1 MILTVTPNPA
11 LDLTWHVDRLQ
22 PGETH
27 RVDAGAARAG
37 GKGLNVARVLHG
49 EGHDVLALTT
59 AGGAVGAEFAAELAA
74 SGIPHRLIPVTGTTR
89 RSIAL
94 VDEASG
100 DTSVLNERGASLAPD
115 EIAALTASALEL
127 GRSADAVA
135 ICGSLPE
142 GFGADELGAL
152 VGSLVDAGVPVIVD
166 TSGPGMLAAA
176 RAGVSALKPNA
187 EELRAETGLDD
198 PAAGA
203 QALLELGARM
213 VVASLGSE
221 GLMVQTA
228 DAAGIRAR
236 LPRVLHGNATGAG
249 DAAVAAIAAA
259 LAETPDLH
267 ADTPAAADA
276 RARLTRRATAWS
288 ASAVL
293 MPLAGDLSP
302 EHAALELEVVV
313 ATTDT
318 GSADADAQ
326 PSDPEASA

>member
-11 LDLTWHVDRLQ
+11 LDLTWHVDRLR

-37 GKGLNVARVLHG
+37 GKGLNVARVLHA

-59 AGGAVGAEFAAELAA
+59 VGGAVGDEFAAELAS
-74 SGIPHRLIPVTGTTR
+74 SGIPHRLIPVTGATR

-100 DTSVLNERGASLAPD
+100 ETSVLNERGTALAPPD
-115 EIAALTASALEL
+115 VEALTTRALEL
-127 GRSADAVA
+127 GRDADAVA
-135 ICGSLPE
+135 ICGSLPD
-142 GFGADELGAL
+142 GFGPAELASL

-166 TSGPGMLAAA
+166 TSGPGLLAAA
-176 RAGVSALKPNA
+176 RAGASALKPNA
-187 EELRAETGLDD
+187 EELGAATGLDD
-198 PAAGA
+198 PADGA
-203 QALLELGARM
+203 RALLDLGAGV

-221 GLMVQTA
+221 GLMIVSS
-228 DAAGIRAR
+228 DAPGEVRAR
-236 LPRVLHGNATGAG
+236 LPRRLHGNATGAG

-259 LAETPDLH
+259 LAETPDLA
-267 ADTPAAADA
+267 ADTAASADA
-276 RARLTRRATAWS
+276 RARLARRATAWS

-302 EHAALELEVVV
+302 EHTALEPEVVV
-313 ATTDT
+313 TTTST
-318 GSADADAQ
+318 GSAG
-326 PSDPEASA
+326 PSDPEATA

>member
-11 LDLTWHVDRLQ
+11 LDLTWHVDRLL

-37 GKGLNVARVLHG
+37 GKGLNVARVLHA

-59 AGGAVGAEFAAELAA
+59 VGGAVGDEFAAELAS
-74 SGIPHRLIPVTGTTR
+74 SGIPHRLVPVTGATR

-100 DTSVLNERGASLAPD
+100 ETSVLNERGAALAPHD
-115 EIAALTASALEL
+115 VDALATSALEL
-127 GRSADAVA
+127 GRGADAVA
-135 ICGSLPE
+135 ICGSLPD
-142 GFGADELGAL
+142 GFGPAELASL

-166 TSGPGMLAAA
+166 TSGPGLLAAA
-176 RAGVSALKPNA
+176 RAGASALKPNA
-187 EELRAETGLDD
+187 EELGAATGLDD

-203 QALLELGARM
+203 RALLDLGAGI

-221 GLMVQTA
+221 GLMIVSS
-228 DAAGIRAR
+228 DAPGEVRAR
-236 LPRVLHGNATGAG
+236 LPRRLHGNATGAG

-259 LAETPDLH
+259 LAETPELA
-267 ADTPAAADA
+267 ADTAASAEA
-276 RARLTRRATAWS
+276 RARLARRATAWS

-313 ATTDT
+313 TTTST
-318 GSADADAQ
+318 GSAG
-326 PSDPEASA
+326 PSDPEATA